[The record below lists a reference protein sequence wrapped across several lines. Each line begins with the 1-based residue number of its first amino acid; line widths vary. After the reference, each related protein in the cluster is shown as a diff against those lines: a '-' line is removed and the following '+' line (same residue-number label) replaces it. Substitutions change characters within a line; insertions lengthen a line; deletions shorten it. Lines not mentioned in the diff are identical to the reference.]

1 MVEVRRG
8 EEASSRSV
16 SCVCVCVGSDGSAD
30 DGDAGTVTP
39 AAAYTAP
46 SGELGTSLGCV
57 ASAIASA
64 HSQRREQCRRHSVGL
79 TRTSSV
85 KKLESKSWNLCP
97 KEKFESK
104 SVGIV

>member
-16 SCVCVCVGSDGSAD
+16 SCVCVCVCVESDGSAD

-79 TRTSSV
+79 TSSV

-97 KEKFESK
+97 INFE
-104 SVGIV
+104 IV